1 MNLKRTSIMAL
12 LMILCL
18 GILPSSMFGAACTVT
33 YVWPVAGATA
43 PTAAQARSHNS
54 VVVDIAF
61 LAADTACV
69 ITHNMQL
76 PNATGANGIP
86 KISYFFTAAGAVSFT
101 PFFAFTNAVS
111 ITVDKNLTT
120 ANSTGTARIVI
131 ERPAAAVK

>member
-1 MNLKRTSIMAL
+1 MNLRSKSIKVL
-12 LMILCL
+12 LLAVLCL
-18 GILPSSMFGAACTVT
+18 GISSNLFATNCTVT

-43 PTAAQARSHNS
+43 PTAAQAARHNS
-54 VVVDIAF
+54 VVVDVAF
-61 LAADTACV
+61 LAADASCV

-131 ERPAAAVK
+131 ERPAGAVK

>member
-1 MNLKRTSIMAL
+1 MNLRSMKVPML
-12 LMILCL
+12 LLILCL
-18 GILPSSMFGAACTVT
+18 GIGSNLFATTCTVT

-43 PTAAQARSHNS
+43 PTAAQAARHNS

-61 LAADTACV
+61 LAADQACIV
-69 ITHNMQL
+69 THNMQL

-101 PFFAFTNAVS
+101 PFFAFTSATT

-120 ANSTGTARIVI
+120 STSTGTMRMVI
-131 ERPAAAVK
+131 ERPAGAVK

>member
-1 MNLKRTSIMAL
+1 MNFRGKSIKVL
-12 LMILCL
+12 LLVALCL
-18 GILPSSMFGAACTVT
+18 GICSNAFATNCTVT

-43 PTAAQARSHNS
+43 PTAAQARPHNS

-61 LAADTACV
+61 LAADASCV

-86 KISYFFTAAGAVSFT
+86 KISHFFTAAGAVSFT
-101 PFFAFTNAVS
+101 PFFAFTSATT

-120 ANSTGTARIVI
+120 ANSTGTLRVVI
-131 ERPAAAVK
+131 ERPAGAVK

>member
-1 MNLKRTSIMAL
+1 MKLKVFKI
-12 LMILCL
+12 LMLIVLCL
-18 GILPSSMFGAACTVT
+18 GISSNLFGAACTVT

-43 PTAAQARSHNS
+43 PTAAQARQHNS

-101 PFFAFTNAVS
+101 PFFAFTNATS

-120 ANSTGTARIVI
+120 ANSTGTVRIVV